1 MSLLAKL
8 RKSRSNVLHASL
20 IIGLLISTAPI
31 IDGCSRGQ
39 EAAPAPAE
47 QPSVAAAPPAAQESA
62 PAAAPAP
69 PPAAPAA
76 APPGEAA
83 PPPGA
88 AAAPQAPAAPAP
100 GEAAAP
106 PSAPALATPAQLQQ
120 LVSPIALYPDS
131 LVAQILAGATYP
143 T

>member
-20 IIGLLISTAPI
+20 IIGLLISTTPI

-39 EAAPAPAE
+39 EAAPAPSE
-47 QPSVAAAPPAAQESA
+47 QPSAAAAPPAAQESA
-62 PAAAPAP
+62 PA
-69 PPAAPAA
+69 AAPAA

-88 AAAPQAPAAPAP
+88 AALPPAP
-100 GEAAAP
+100 
-106 PSAPALATPAQLQQ
+106 APALATPAQLQQ

-131 LVAQILAGATYP
+131 LVAQILAGSTYP